1 MTFVDPASGSPKRQ
15 EEAATALK
23 LSQPRVTGTGSSRTF
38 ANPWP
43 EWQVYTLIKAAA
55 ESQKVRGWD

>member
-1 MTFVDPASGSPKRQ
+1 MTSVDPASGNPKRHG
-15 EEAATALK
+15 ETATALD

-43 EWQVYTLIKAAA
+43 EWQVCTLIKAAA
-55 ESQKVRGWD
+55 ESQAVRGGG

>member
-1 MTFVDPASGSPKRQ
+1 MTSVDPASGSPKRHG
-15 EEAATALK
+15 EAVTALD

-43 EWQVYTLIKAAA
+43 EWQVCLLIQAAA
-55 ESQKVRGWD
+55 ESKAVRK